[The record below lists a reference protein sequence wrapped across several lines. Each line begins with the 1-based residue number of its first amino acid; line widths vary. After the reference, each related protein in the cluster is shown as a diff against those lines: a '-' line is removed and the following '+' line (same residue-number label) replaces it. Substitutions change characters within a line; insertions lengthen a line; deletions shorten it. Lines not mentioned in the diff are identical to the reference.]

1 LPNLLTMA
9 DNSPH
14 YEELPVFWPRLKAF
28 IEIGSFIFFYVNEN
42 NEKTR
47 RQLGQI
53 VCSTSGTQVKV
64 LLFNKPN
71 NGTHLR
77 HITSEIGR
85 SLTEV
90 VQTSET
96 KVIFTKDIH
105 DIAWVF
111 DEGTLSAMSAYLQG
125 ISNVFIVRFDSNN
138 QQIKNFVSFPCNH
151 PGCIIPKSLAKKLYD
166 DLERVRDLLTQVLCR
181 RSELQGEKARVLK
194 HSFACHEFWS
204 WLKLVLVQ
212 DHSMII
218 HDELTCKKP
227 RIRLIHQMKRIK
239 VSTETL
245 YEIFRFETKNDLER
259 LRGLFG
265 ETILYGVRE
274 KFPKLGL
281 GAMALVGNEALNIIR
296 ASKDDDDNVA
306 FPLVPSKHSGG
317 VDLVYKA
324 DGTLSIRVRYEKLF
338 YQAGDETI
346 DIPEHL
352 NKVLTEYKW
361 GPYYYEQNQAQQPP
375 PDDGDDDDSI
385 AIDDM
390 FDWTDKVTYEVTEV
404 LANQVVAR
412 RLSDGAEVNFED
424 VDAVREAIK
433 EKNEF

>member
-1 LPNLLTMA
+1 MAKNTPN
-9 DNSPH
+9 
-14 YEELPVFWPRLKAF
+14 YQELPVFWPHLKAF
-28 IEIGSFIFFYVNEN
+28 IENGSFILFHVDKN
-42 NEKTR
+42 NEKR
-47 RQLGQI
+47 LQLGQI
-53 VCSTSGTQVKV
+53 VCSTSGSRINV
-64 LLFNKPN
+64 LLFDKP
-71 NGTHLR
+71 THHR

-90 VQTSET
+90 IQTSAT
-96 KVIFTKDIH
+96 KEIFTKDIH

-111 DEGTLSAMSAYLQG
+111 DEGTLSELSAYLQG
-125 ISNVFIVRFDSNN
+125 IRNVFIVRFNSNSEP
-138 QQIKNFVSFPCNH
+138 IKDFVCFPCSH

-181 RSELQGEKARVLK
+181 RSELQGEKVRVLK

-204 WLKLVLVQ
+204 WLKLVLVD

-245 YEIFRFETKNDLER
+245 YEIFRFETKNDLKR
-259 LRGLFG
+259 LRSLFG

-281 GAMALVGNEALNIIR
+281 GATALVGNEALNVIR
-296 ASKDDDDNVA
+296 ASRDDVDDENA
-306 FPLVPSKHSGG
+306 TFRLVPSKHSGG

-324 DGTLSIRVRYEKLF
+324 DGTLSIRVRFEKLF
-338 YQAGDETI
+338 FQMGETI

-352 NKVLTEYKW
+352 NNMLTEYKW
-361 GPYYYEQNQAQQPP
+361 GPYCQQNQEQQPP
-375 PDDGDDDDSI
+375 VDDDDSSI

-404 LANQVVAR
+404 LANGVVAR

-433 EKNEF
+433 QKNEF